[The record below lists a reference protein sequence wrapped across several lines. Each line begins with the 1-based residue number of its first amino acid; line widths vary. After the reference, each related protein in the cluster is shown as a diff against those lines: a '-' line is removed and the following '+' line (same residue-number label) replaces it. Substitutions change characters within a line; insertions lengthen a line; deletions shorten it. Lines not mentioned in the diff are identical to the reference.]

1 MERFLTALTAGM
13 WTGTLAGFGL
23 AYLVWAHP
31 SKSTGQI
38 TFAERAMGEGL
49 AELGVGILGG
59 FAVCLLVIGLVYR
72 FLPPEHFR
80 CMQVVSSVAMVA
92 LCSSGLLLMNQ
103 PAPQKYVVYVG
114 LLDIEVRVPKPL
126 FLREKLGDGLI
137 VGTSTYL
144 PPDLGRSGKAREDDG
159 FMVKTVSMR
168 VPDPHEWTV
177 TVAGNG
183 IDQLWYKLD
192 WVDHPTEAIPW
203 TDWLAPTT
211 PPTAQS
217 QGIAVRCR
225 WRLAPASSPLQSTRK
240 FF

>member
-80 CMQVVSSVAMVA
+80 CMQVVSSVAIVA

-114 LLDIEVRVPKPL
+114 LLDI
-126 FLREKLGDGLI
+126 
-137 VGTSTYL
+137 
-144 PPDLGRSGKAREDDG
+144 
-159 FMVKTVSMR
+159 
-168 VPDPHEWTV
+168 
-177 TVAGNG
+177 
-183 IDQLWYKLD
+183 
-192 WVDHPTEAIPW
+192 
-203 TDWLAPTT
+203 
-211 PPTAQS
+211 
-217 QGIAVRCR
+217 
-225 WRLAPASSPLQSTRK
+225 
-240 FF
+240 